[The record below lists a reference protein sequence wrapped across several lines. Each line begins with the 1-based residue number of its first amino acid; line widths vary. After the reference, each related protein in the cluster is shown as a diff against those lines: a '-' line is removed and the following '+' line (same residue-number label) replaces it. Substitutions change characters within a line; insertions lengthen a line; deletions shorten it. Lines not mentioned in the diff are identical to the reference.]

1 MKYAVVNTETGKP
14 VNPAPPPGTPLPDDV
29 QYMHLPR
36 IRCLDCPGKLYT
48 PGPET
53 TVGNFEVHLKN
64 KQHLENVKARLKASR
79 AASASGSRSGTTGN
93 SGS

>member
-1 MKYAVVNTETGKP
+1 MKYAAVDKETGKP
-14 VNPAPPPGTPLPDDV
+14 VIPAPPPGEPLPDNI

-64 KQHLENVKARLKASR
+64 KLHLENVKKRVMASQGG
-79 AASASGSRSGTTGN
+79 SASRSG
-93 SGS
+93 SGSTA

>member
-1 MKYAVVNTETGKP
+1 V
-14 VNPAPPPGTPLPDDV
+14 PDDV

-48 PGPET
+48 PGPEK

-64 KQHLENVKARLKASR
+64 RQHREKVNTRLKKQASKPASAPTATTAGAGGAGAGAGAGSAGV
-79 AASASGSRSGTTGN
+79 AAS
-93 SGS
+93 